1 MTDEKQKSPQVNR
14 KNATEEEIVSSRITR
29 SQQKKQK
36 SVKEEQ
42 VPKKRMW
49 VQIRLLPI
57 WLRIILVLLLVIGAA
72 IAGAMVGYGVVGDG
86 QPTDVLKKETWTHI
100 FDIMSGKE
108 S

>member
-1 MTDEKQKSPQVNR
+1 MTDDKQKSPQLNR
-14 KNATEEEIVSSRITR
+14 RDATEKEIVSSRIAR

-36 SVKEEQ
+36 PVKEEQ
-42 VPKKRMW
+42 ETKKRMW

-57 WLRIILVLLLVIGAA
+57 WLRILLVLLLVAGAA

-86 QPTDVLKKETWTHI
+86 QPADVLKKETWMHI